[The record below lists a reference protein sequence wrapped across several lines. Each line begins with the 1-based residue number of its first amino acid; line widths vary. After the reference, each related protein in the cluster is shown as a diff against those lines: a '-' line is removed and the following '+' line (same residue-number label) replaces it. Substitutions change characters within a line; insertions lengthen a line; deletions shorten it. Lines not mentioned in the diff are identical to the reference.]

1 MEFDQKTNSLDICPI
16 WLVFHTILER
26 FHDPKT
32 QTSSI
37 QGQVG
42 FYQLHHDTYI
52 YLHPGKLR

>member
-16 WLVFHTILER
+16 WLNFHTILER

-42 FYQLHHDTYI
+42 FYQLHHDTST
-52 YLHPGKLR
+52 LVN